1 MANKK
6 VNPETGEVTQVIEYR
21 ESAGPLAVPDMQ
33 TVNTVQQVA
42 GKNPLGVNL
51 KDHPEFDGQKFMC
64 VRARITSSAEGNQ
77 FIIAT
82 GFVFPEG
89 VKPTVE
95 DHAVTLITGAGNV
108 FERVVI
114 AMEQNAFPIV
124 GKFRRGGRAW
134 FLD

>member
-1 MANKK
+1 MAKK

-21 ESAGPLAVPDMQ
+21 EKSAPLAIPDMK

-42 GKNPLGVNL
+42 GKNPPGVNL
-51 KDHPEFDGQKFMC
+51 KDHPEYDGLNFI
-64 VRARITSSAEGNQ
+64 VIRARIATGSEGNS

-82 GFVFPEG
+82 GFIHPANVT
-89 VKPTVE
+89 PTIE

-108 FERVVI
+108 FERIVY
-114 AMEQNAFPIV
+114 AMEQNAFPIA
-124 GKFRRGGRAW
+124 GTLRRGGRAW